1 MAIVLRGKT
10 AGLEC
15 RINRL
20 SMTEPA
26 KRILIAED
34 DANIRNLLSSYLSI
48 NGFETDAVGDGAA
61 ALKHLADQRYDLVVL
76 DIMLPGT
83 DGLDVCRKIRQHE
96 QLPVLLLTALG
107 AEDDRIEGF
116 QAGADDYM
124 VKPFSPRE
132 LVARVDAILRRTGG
146 TARQGSDR
154 DAAAEMVVRADHPIQ
169 LDWACKSATYE
180 GEPLDLTHSEYQ
192 IMAALVRRPGVVFSR
207 EELLDILYPHGES
220 VIQKAVDVH
229 IHNIRKKLGDDGA
242 RLLQTVRSFGYRL
255 AQPHKTTHD
264 AAI

>member
-1 MAIVLRGKT
+1 
-10 AGLEC
+10 
-15 RINRL
+15 
-20 SMTEPA
+20 MTEPA

-48 NGFETDAVGDGAA
+48 NGFETDAVGDGSA
-61 ALKHLADQRYDLVVL
+61 ALKHLADYRYDLVVL
-76 DIMLPGT
+76 DIMLPGI

-132 LVARVDAILRRTGG
+132 LVARVGAILRRTGG
-146 TARQGSDR
+146 AARQGRDR
-154 DAAAEMVVRADHPIQ
+154 DETGEGAIGAGHPIQ
-169 LDWACKSATYE
+169 LDWACKSATYR
-180 GEPLDLTHSEYQ
+180 GEPLDLTHSEFK
-192 IMAALVRRPGVVFSR
+192 IMAAMMRRPGVVFSR

-220 VIQKAVDVH
+220 VVQKAVDVH
-229 IHNIRKKLGDDGA
+229 IHNIRKKLGEGGA
-242 RLLQTVRSFGYRL
+242 DLLQTVRSFGYRL
-255 AQPHKTTHD
+255 ARPHDET
-264 AAI
+264 A

>member
-1 MAIVLRGKT
+1 MLRPEHRPKGET
-10 AGLEC
+10 NG
-15 RINRL
+15 L

-48 NGFETDAVGDGAA
+48 NGFETDAVGDGSA
-61 ALKHLADQRYDLVVL
+61 ALKHLADHRYDLVVL

-107 AEDDRIEGF
+107 GEDDRIEGF

-146 TARQGSDR
+146 GRE
-154 DAAAEMVVRADHPIQ
+154 AADKGETTEGTIGADHPIQ
-169 LDWACKSATYE
+169 LDWACKSATYN

-192 IMAALVRRPGVVFSR
+192 IMAALMRRPGVVFSR

-220 VIQKAVDVH
+220 VVQKAVDVH

-255 AQPHKTTHD
+255 AQAHKTTHD
-264 AAI
+264 DAP

>member
-1 MAIVLRGKT
+1 MPGRR
-10 AGLEC
+10 AG
-15 RINRL
+15 INGF

-48 NGFETDAVGDGAA
+48 NGFETDAVGDGSA
-61 ALKHLADQRYDLVVL
+61 ALKHLADHRYDLVVL

-132 LVARVDAILRRTGG
+132 LVARVGAILRRTGG
-146 TARQGSDR
+146 AARQGPEGDETGEGAISG
-154 DAAAEMVVRADHPIQ
+154 DHPIQ
-169 LDWACKSATYE
+169 LDWAFKSATYQ
-180 GEPLDLTHSEYQ
+180 GEPLDLTQSEFK
-192 IMAALVRRPGVVFSR
+192 IMAALMRRPGVVFSR
-207 EELLDILYPHGES
+207 GELLDILYPHGES
-220 VIQKAVDVH
+220 VVQKAVDVH
-229 IHNIRKKLGDDGA
+229 IHNIRKKLGKDGA
-242 RLLQTVRSFGYRL
+242 RYLQTVRSFGYRV
-255 AQPHKTTHD
+255 ARPHD
-264 AAI
+264 VAI

>member
-1 MAIVLRGKT
+1 LPGRRAD
-10 AGLEC
+10 
-15 RINRL
+15 INGL

-48 NGFETDAVGDGAA
+48 NGFETDAVGDGSA

-83 DGLDVCRKIRQHE
+83 DGLDVCRTIRQH
-96 QLPVLLLTALG
+96 QALPVLLLTALG
-107 AEDDRIEGF
+107 AEDDRLEGF

-132 LVARVDAILRRTGG
+132 LVARVDAILRRTGRIG
-146 TARQGSDR
+146 PESADR
-154 DAAAEMVVRADHPIQ
+154 GGMAEAAGAGYPIQ
-169 LDWACKSATYE
+169 LDWAGKSATYE
-180 GEPLDLTHSEYQ
+180 GEPLNLTQSEFK
-192 IMAALVRRPGVVFSR
+192 IMAALMRRLGVVFSR

-220 VIQKAVDVH
+220 VVQKAVDVH

-255 AQPHKTTHD
+255 ARPHDD
-264 AAI
+264 AA

>member
-1 MAIVLRGKT
+1 
-10 AGLEC
+10 
-15 RINRL
+15 
-20 SMTEPA
+20 MTESA

-48 NGFETDAVGDGAA
+48 NGFETDAVSDGTA
-61 ALKHLADQRYDLVVL
+61 ALKHLADHRYDLVVL

-107 AEDDRIEGF
+107 EEDNRIEGF

-132 LVARVDAILRRTGG
+132 LVARVGAILRRTGA
-146 TARQGSDR
+146 TVQQGPHKDETGEGAIS
-154 DAAAEMVVRADHPIQ
+154 ASHPIQ
-169 LDWACKSATYE
+169 LDWAFKSATYR
-180 GEPLDLTHSEYQ
+180 GEPLHLTQSEFK
-192 IMAALVRRPGVVFSR
+192 IMAALMRRPGVVFSR

-220 VIQKAVDVH
+220 VVLKAVDVH

-242 RLLQTVRSFGYRL
+242 GLLQTVRSFGYRI
-255 AQPHKTTHD
+255 ARPHDDDT
-264 AAI
+264 

>member
-1 MAIVLRGKT
+1 MNG
-10 AGLEC
+10 
-15 RINRL
+15 L

-48 NGFETDAVGDGAA
+48 NGFETDAVGDGSA
-61 ALKHLADQRYDLVVL
+61 ALKHLADHRYDLVVL

-83 DGLDVCRKIRQHE
+83 DGLDVCRKIRQHRS
-96 QLPVLLLTALG
+96 LPVLLLTALG

-132 LVARVDAILRRTGG
+132 LVARVEAILRRTGSG
-146 TARQGSDR
+146 REDAGR
-154 DAAAEMVVRADHPIQ
+154 DGEAAVSTDHPIQ
-169 LDWACKSATYE
+169 LDWACKSATYQSA
-180 GEPLDLTHSEYQ
+180 PLDLTHSEFK
-192 IMAALVRRPGVVFSR
+192 IMAALMRRPGVVFSR
-207 EELLDILYPHGES
+207 EELLDILYPRGES
-220 VIQKAVDVH
+220 VVQKAVDVH
-229 IHNIRKKLGDDGA
+229 IHNIRKKLGGDGA

-255 AQPHKTTHD
+255 AQPHNNAT
-264 AAI
+264 

>member
-1 MAIVLRGKT
+1 MNGA
-10 AGLEC
+10 
-15 RINRL
+15 
-20 SMTEPA
+20 SMSEPA

-48 NGFETDAVGDGAA
+48 NGFETDAVGDGPA
-61 ALKHLADQRYDLVVL
+61 ALSHLADQRYDLVVL

-83 DGLDVCRKIRQHE
+83 DGLDVCRKIRQHQ

-132 LVARVDAILRRTGG
+132 LVARVTAILRRTGG
-146 TARQGSDR
+146 GREAPGIDV
-154 DAAAEMVVRADHPIQ
+154 AAEPALSAGHPIQ
-169 LDWACKSATYE
+169 IDWACKSAAYA
-180 GEPLDLTHSEYQ
+180 GAPLDLTHSEFR
-192 IMAALVRRPGVVFSR
+192 IMAALMRRPGVVFSR

-220 VIQKAVDVH
+220 VVQKAVDVH
-229 IHNIRKKLGDDGA
+229 IHNIRRKLGEEGA
-242 RLLQTVRSFGYRL
+242 RYLQTVRSFGYRIARL
-255 AQPHKTTHD
+255 RGDNA
-264 AAI
+264 

>member
-1 MAIVLRGKT
+1 MNGA
-10 AGLEC
+10 
-15 RINRL
+15 
-20 SMTEPA
+20 SMSEPA

-48 NGFETDAVGDGAA
+48 NGFETDAVGDGPA
-61 ALKHLADQRYDLVVL
+61 ALSHLADQRYDLVVL

-83 DGLDVCRKIRQHE
+83 DGLDVCRKIRQHQ

-132 LVARVDAILRRTGG
+132 LVARVTAILRRTGG
-146 TARQGSDR
+146 GREAPGIDV
-154 DAAAEMVVRADHPIQ
+154 AAEPAFSASHPIQ
-169 LDWACKSATYE
+169 LDWACKSAAYA
-180 GEPLDLTHSEYQ
+180 GAPLDLTHSEFR
-192 IMAALVRRPGVVFSR
+192 IMAALMRRPGVVFSR

-220 VIQKAVDVH
+220 VVQKAVDVH
-229 IHNIRKKLGDDGA
+229 IHNIRRKLGEEGA
-242 RLLQTVRSFGYRL
+242 RYLQTVRSFGYRIARL
-255 AQPHKTTHD
+255 RGDNA
-264 AAI
+264 